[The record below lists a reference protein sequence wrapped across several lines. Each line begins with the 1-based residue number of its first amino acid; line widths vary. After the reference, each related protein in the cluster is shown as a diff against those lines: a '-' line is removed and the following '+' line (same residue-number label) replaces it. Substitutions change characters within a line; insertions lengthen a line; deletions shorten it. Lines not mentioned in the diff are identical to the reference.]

1 MEQKWAT
8 WVEAVRNQ
16 SVLSL
21 AVIEQRGIS
30 EPGLGGKRTLVST
43 FFKQRIPQT
52 DRDCIAGIAY
62 VRSTVHA
69 GEHIKQRILFRA
81 EANITRLGKKSEG
94 ILASK
99 AYRMRASTILNLSC
113 EHLSKAHGGRGDVS
127 KLQCCWYY
135 KDMIMWLRLLEGTLR
150 SPLCMRPPPTS
161 VSGWEISLTTRMRRP
176 WWAVLSFIQLSAT
189 CAFFFARVPRFS
201 VSVSRSGPT
210 GFCFQCYSSTCH
222 GLIKCRFTLLYS
234 RN

>member
-43 FFKQRIPQT
+43 FFKERIPQT

-150 SPLCMRPPPTS
+150 SPLCMRPPPLRVRLGNILDHKNEEAMVGCFVFHPIISNVCIFLCTCSTVLS
-161 VSGWEISLTTRMRRP
+161 VSFSLRSYRF
-176 WWAVLSFIQLSAT
+176 L
-189 CAFFFARVPRFS
+189 FS
-201 VSVSRSGPT
+201 VLFLHVSWP
-210 GFCFQCYSSTCH
+210 H
-222 GLIKCRFTLLYS
+222 
-234 RN
+234 